1 MGFISFNDKYYRD
14 RLEVFEN
21 KTLSSQDIYEV
32 KQLLKVLDDLADEG
46 YTNLNYYMEKDFFC
60 LTRLRNLLK
69 DVGACPFR
77 IDSKVLTSGSYSNK
91 EYELSDLID
100 KLIKS
105 EEKSIVIPKNSFMKC
120 IYNYSEWIGYEEET
134 AYIFLLRDTLLPHVH
149 FKTRYHKNI
158 YAWLIS
164 RRFLEDITNIK
175 NVDDDIRL
183 PIYEALEFGHL
194 EFKDFCD
201 FCRNKMLAVLNKHLE
216 LKKILVNLLASI
228 KENKIII
235 VESGY
240 VGTIPMM
247 FKALDNRVNFK
258 LYTTAPFL
266 YQTYKQNI
274 FCHRYEDMREFETVY
289 SQDKLLSYSSY
300 RDGKFYVNIS
310 EDEEVKRR
318 ALEEIKYFI

>member
-1 MGFISFNDKYYRD
+1 MGFISFNEKYYCD
-14 RLEVFEN
+14 RLEDFEN
-21 KTLSSQDIYEV
+21 KTLSSQDIYEA

-46 YTNLNYYMEKDFFC
+46 YTNLNYCMERDFLC

-69 DVGACPFR
+69 NAGVSPFI
-77 IDSKVLTSGSYSNK
+77 IDNKVLINNFYSSQ

-100 KLIKS
+100 KLI
-105 EEKSIVIPKNSFMKC
+105 ELGEKSIVTPKNSFIKS
-120 IYNYSEWIGYEEET
+120 IYQYSEWIGHEDET
-134 AYIFLLRDTLLPHVH
+134 AYIFLLRDTLLPYVY
-149 FKTRYHKNI
+149 FRSRRCKNI
-158 YAWLIS
+158 YPWLVG
-164 RRFLEDITNIK
+164 RRFLEKITK
-175 NVDDDIRL
+175 VENVDDDIRL

-201 FCRNKMLAVLNKHLE
+201 FCRDKMLAVLDKHVE
-216 LKKILVNLLASI
+216 LKKILVNLLTSI

-240 VGTIPMM
+240 VGTIPIML
-247 FKALDNRVNFK
+247 KSLDNRVNFK

-274 FCHRYEDMREFETVY
+274 FCRRYEDMRRFETSY
-289 SQDKLLSYSSY
+289 SQDQLFQYSSY

-310 EDEEVKRR
+310 EDEEVKTR